1 MRISVMCSP
10 GDEFLSFLIEAGCD
24 PGVIEHCRV
33 VRDVAV
39 RIASDIAGA
48 GTAVDIQLVVAG
60 AILHDIGRSRTH
72 GMGHA
77 DEGGILCRSLG
88 FDERICLIVER
99 HIGAGLRADERSG
112 FGLPAVDRIPETLEE
127 KIVAHADNLVKGTRV
142 ISREE
147 FVSSLDRFDE
157 PVRERFLALADELE
171 WLKKPFVC

>member
-1 MRISVMCSP
+1 MCSP

-39 RIASDIAGA
+39 RIASDIAGT
-48 GTAVDIQLVVAG
+48 GTVVDIQLVVAG
-60 AILHDIGRSRTH
+60 AILHDIGRSKTH

-77 DEGGILCRSLG
+77 DEGGVICRSLG

-99 HIGAGLRADERSG
+99 HIGAGLPANERAG
-112 FGLPAVDRIPETLEE
+112 FGLSAVDRIPETLEE

-142 ISREE
+142 ISHEE

-157 PVRERFLALADELE
+157 PVRERFLALSNELE
-171 WLKKPFVC
+171 QLKKPSVV

>member
-1 MRISVMCSP
+1 MCSP

-24 PGVIEHCRV
+24 PRVIEHCRV

-39 RIASDIAGA
+39 RIAFDIVGA
-48 GTAVDIQLVVAG
+48 GTAVDTQLVVAG

-171 WLKKPFVC
+171 RLKKPSVC